1 MRTST
6 YAKTVQATLSRV
18 GIHQNFNLSKTDYQI
33 TLLIKLQNFKK
44 MENKH
49 ESLEYRC
56 CPKDCDA
63 AEEDT

>member
-44 MENKH
+44 WKTNMNPWKFPAV
-49 ESLEYRC
+49 RNC
-56 CPKDCDA
+56 
-63 AEEDT
+63 